1 MQTPD
6 PNIGNNKVQ
15 DQDMKTIKWTS
26 AMWLVAAALTLTAC
40 GKKQP
45 AQQVKS
51 NGLPQAG
58 AKAQGGEVAFV
69 DIDSL
74 ASQYEYYKN
83 CKNSLE
89 AKQKAFQNQ
98 IDQKAKNLQNAMMAF
113 QKKLQSG
120 GFTSEQQA
128 QAEQNRILQQQQQ
141 LQQFTE
147 RINKEAQEI
156 ALNYQSAL
164 RDTLNN
170 YLKEYN
176 KDGRFKII
184 LSKSD
189 TEGKVFS
196 NILYA
201 DKGLDI
207 TDDVVAG
214 LNKRYSKKK

>member
-74 ASQYEYYKN
+74 ASQYEY
-83 CKNSLE
+83 CKDGQAALQ
-89 AKQKAFQNQ
+89 AKQKAYQNQ
-98 IDQKAKNLQNAMMAF
+98 LNQKGQSLQSAMMAF

-128 QAEQNRILQQQQQ
+128 QAEQSRLQQQQQQ
-141 LQQFTE
+141 LQQFQE
-147 RINKEAQEI
+147 RIEGEMQKATL
-156 ALNYQSAL
+156 AYQNTL
-164 RDTLNN
+164 RDSLNS
-170 YLKEYN
+170 YLKDYN
-176 KDGRFKII
+176 KDGRFKMI
-184 LSKSD
+184 LSKSGD
-189 TEGKVFS
+189 